1 MPDVWEAA
9 GAFQES
15 RSQCLAVLA
24 ADLCVAALRAARDLP
39 FGMCYCDR
47 KEAFDTQWRASMQ
60 QKMVSCVEPRFWC
73 LADELLRTTSMS
85 VVCHGR
91 RSRWFKTGTG
101 VVEGRRLSPLQFCL
115 GQQRLEPEAM
125 ASLTGVGVNPPLH
138 ALVAF
143 HSTKAALHLDPT
155 IWMRFTCSSTRCKPP

>member
-1 MPDVWEAA
+1 MQDLYHSLKPNRAPQCYMSYRVLGLNSAQGRLQEEIWAALVPDVWEAA
-9 GAFQES
+9 GAFQEG

-73 LADELLRTTSMS
+73 LADELLHTTSMS

-101 VVEGRRLSPLQFCL
+101 VVEGRRLSPLQFC
-115 GQQRLEPEAM
+115 
-125 ASLTGVGVNPPLH
+125 
-138 ALVAF
+138 
-143 HSTKAALHLDPT
+143 
-155 IWMRFTCSSTRCKPP
+155 